1 MATRTDLLHS
11 YQFRTRRV
19 LAALVM
25 RETDPG
31 QSPLRRG
38 VGAVFAGI
46 MVTVVAAAGF
56 GIYGLITKVGG
67 NGWRTPGSVV
77 VERETGATFV
87 YLNDTLYP
95 TLNLASAMLAGGQP
109 NPTVHRVASKSLA
122 DVARGNTIGIP
133 GAPDSLPT
141 AARQIGLPWTV
152 CAGTRVAPGQNPAAS
167 VVLAV
172 GLPTSAGRDLADNAL
187 LVRDDEQD
195 LTYLVWHG
203 HRYLLRT
210 ATTAVPALFG
220 AVTPTDVRT
229 AWLNAIPAGVDIA
242 PAPVNRRGQESRAMP
257 DYDNGTVLRLE
268 AEAGT
273 QYYLVLD
280 DGLAPLTRLQ
290 QVVLDAARPNDPEP
304 VPVDASVIGAAPAS
318 AEVIEPSEVPVP
330 SLVTPAPSD
339 LVCATTTPDST
350 TPVIVTGATV
360 NGVDQATPTPGTSP
374 EGTPLANAIL
384 VPAGRV
390 AVIRAVAAPESSTG
404 SYIVVTDIGVGYPV
418 PDASVLPMLG
428 YSPAQATTVPAS
440 LATLIPAGPTLD
452 PAAAL
457 TPIPLSR
464 G

>member
-25 RETDPG
+25 RETDPR

-38 VGAVFAGI
+38 VGAVFGGI
-46 MVTVVAAAGF
+46 MVTVLAAAGF
-56 GIYGLITKVGG
+56 GIYGLVTKVGG

-77 VERETGATFV
+77 VERETGATYV

-133 GAPDSLPT
+133 GAPDSLP
-141 AARQIGLPWTV
+141 AAGRQVGLPWTV
-152 CAGTRVAPGQNPAAS
+152 CTGAQSSPGGSRSARVT
-167 VVLAV
+167 LAV
-172 GLPTSAGRDLADNAL
+172 GLPTAGGGDLADDAL
-187 LVRDDEQD
+187 LVRDGEQN

-210 ATTAVPALFG
+210 ASTAVPALFG
-220 AVTPTDVRT
+220 AATPIEVGT

-242 PAPVNRRGQESRAMP
+242 PMPVSRRGQQSRAVP
-257 DYDNGTVLRLE
+257 EYDNGDVLRLE
-268 AEAGT
+268 AAAGT

-290 QVVLDAARPNDPEP
+290 QLVLDAVRPTEP
-304 VPVDASVIGAAPAS
+304 VTVDASVIGSAPAS
-318 AEVIEPSEVPVP
+318 AEVPEPSEVPVP
-330 SLVTPAPSD
+330 SLASPGPSD
-339 LVCATTTPDST
+339 LICATTTSESDA
-350 TPVIVTGATV
+350 PVIATGARV
-360 NGVDQATPTPGTSP
+360 AGLDRATPTQGTSP
-374 EGTPLANAIL
+374 DGMPLANAVL

-390 AVIRAVAAPESSTG
+390 AVIRAVAAPGSTTG
-404 SYIVVTDIGVGYPV
+404 SYIVVTDLGVGYPV
-418 PDASVLPMLG
+418 PDASVLPLLG
-428 YSPAQATTVPAS
+428 YSPAQVTNVPAS
-440 LATLIPAGPTLD
+440 LASLIPAGPALD
-452 PAAAL
+452 PAAAVLPVL
-457 TPIPLSR
+457 TQA
-464 G
+464 